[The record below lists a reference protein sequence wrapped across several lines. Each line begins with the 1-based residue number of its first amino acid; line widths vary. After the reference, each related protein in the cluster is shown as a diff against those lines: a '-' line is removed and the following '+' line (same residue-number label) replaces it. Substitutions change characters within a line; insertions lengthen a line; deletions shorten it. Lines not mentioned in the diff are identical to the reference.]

1 MQAHFLDWLLALL
14 VSLYPLAALL
24 RVRWS
29 VAIGMAGLAL
39 AAGLGSA
46 TLQWLTDLA
55 PGRWFSPH
63 PASPVVALIVTFIG
77 FLVLRFS
84 RNYLAGEPRLGVFQ
98 RRVLWL
104 LGGVVLVVTTNHA
117 LMLLAGWVGISLAL
131 HSLLLFYP
139 ERPRAQ
145 LAAHKKFLLAR
156 LAELSLAIA
165 LLLLYLHHGSPWLS
179 DIFSTA
185 DALSLQQQVAII
197 LIAVAALIKCAQL
210 PVHGWLIQ
218 VVEAPTPVSALL
230 HAGVINLGGYLL
242 ILAAPLLA
250 VSAAAQWLV
259 LVVAGLTVV
268 VATLAMCL
276 QTSVKERLAW
286 STSAQMGLM
295 LLECALGLHALALLH
310 LAAHSCYKAHGFL
323 AAADNMNKV
332 LAQKLAGPP
341 RWRYRVLP
349 VLALSLGLWLL
360 GVTPVALA
368 LLALTLVMVGPLG
381 GLLIAVAYLAQKTLF
396 ETLLPSPFAPSWPET
411 LWVCVIALLLL
422 AGFMAQGDPKRVRFR
437 HWLHAGLFLDHWAT
451 RLTLA
456 VWPAPIEQLALLSA
470 AKRNKESWS

>member
-1 MQAHFLDWLLALL
+1 MQADYLDMLLALL
-14 VSLYPLAALL
+14 VSLFPLAALL

-29 VAIGMAGLAL
+29 VAIGFGGVAL
-39 AAGLGSA
+39 ATAISSALLQGL
-46 TLQWLTDLA
+46 TELA

-63 PASPVVALIVTFIG
+63 PASTVVALIVTFIG

-84 RNYLAGEPRLGVFQ
+84 RNYLAGEPRQDVFL
-98 RRVLWL
+98 RRVLWM

-117 LMLLAGWVGISLAL
+117 LLLLAGWVGISLAL

-156 LAELSLAIA
+156 SAELSLGVA
-165 LLLLYLHHGSPWLS
+165 LLLLYLYHGSPWL
-179 DIFSTA
+179 DDLFST
-185 DALSLQQQVAII
+185 DGALSPEQQAAII
-197 LIAVAALIKCAQL
+197 LIAVAALVKCAQL
-210 PVHGWLIQ
+210 PVQGWLIQ

-250 VSAAAQWLV
+250 ASLSAQWLV
-259 LVVAGLTVV
+259 LVVAGMTVV

-332 LAQKLAGPP
+332 LAQKLSGPP
-341 RWRYRVLP
+341 RWRYRLLP
-349 VLALSLGLWLL
+349 TLAITIALWLL
-360 GVTPVALA
+360 GVTPAALA
-368 LLALTLVMVGPLG
+368 LLALTLLMVGPLG
-381 GLLIAVAYLAQKTLF
+381 GVLIACAYLAQKTLF
-396 ETLLPSPFAPSWPET
+396 ETLLPTPFVPGWQET
-411 LWVCVIALLLL
+411 LWVCAIALLLL
-422 AGFMAQGDPKRVRFR
+422 AGFVAQGDPKRVRLR
-437 HWLHAGLFLDHWAT
+437 HWLHAGLFLDHWST
-451 RLTLA
+451 RFTLA

>member
-1 MQAHFLDWLLALL
+1 MLRALTG
-14 VSLYPLAALL
+14 VE
-24 RVRWS
+24 
-29 VAIGMAGLAL
+29 
-39 AAGLGSA
+39 
-46 TLQWLTDLA
+46 
-55 PGRWFSPH
+55 PGQWFSPH
-63 PASPVVALIVTFIG
+63 PASAVVALVVTFIG

-84 RNYLAGEPRLGVFQ
+84 RNYLAGEPRQDVFL

-117 LMLLAGWVGISLAL
+117 LLLLAGWVGISLAL

-156 LAELSLAIA
+156 MAELSLAIA
-165 LLLLYLHHGSPWLS
+165 LLLLYLHHGSPWLN
-179 DIFSTA
+179 DLFSA
-185 DALSLQQQVAII
+185 DGPLSLQQHVAIV

-242 ILAAPLLA
+242 ILAAPLLGA
-250 VSAAAQWLV
+250 SVAAQWLV
-259 LVVAGLTVV
+259 LVVAGLSVV

-332 LAQKLAGPP
+332 LAQKLSGPP
-341 RWRYRVLP
+341 RWRYRLLP
-349 VLALSLGLWLL
+349 AAVFSLGLWLL
-360 GVTPVALA
+360 GVTPAALA
-368 LLALTLVMVGPLG
+368 LLALTLVMLGPLG
-381 GLLIAVAYLAQKTLF
+381 GVLVAGAYLAQKTLF
-396 ETLLPSPFAPSWPET
+396 GTLLPAPFVPGWPET
-411 LWVCVIALLLL
+411 VWVCAMALLLL
-422 AGFMAQGDPKRVRFR
+422 AGFIAQGDPRRMRLR
-437 HWLHAGLFLDHWAT
+437 HWLHAGLFLDHWST